1 MEAQR
6 LEITSG
12 GPTVPMREIIS
23 DANTVP
29 VTSHPFIPD
38 ANTVPVTSHPFIPD
52 ANPVPV
58 TSNPF
63 IPDANPVPVTS
74 HPFIPDAS
82 TAQAVN
88 RDVFLP
94 DAASLYTA
102 IPYAAQQPREQGL
115 DATFNGA
122 ANVFT
127 RSSIDNIYDSNYIA
141 QFNYYYKYYS
151 DYYKYYDYYYSN
163 FDYFQQLYQG
173 NK

>member
-23 DANTVP
+23 DANT
-29 VTSHPFIPD
+29 
-38 ANTVPVTSHPFIPD
+38 
-52 ANPVPV
+52 
-58 TSNPF
+58 
-63 IPDANPVPVTS
+63 VPVTS

-115 DATFNGA
+115 DATFNGT

-127 RSSIDNIYDSNYIA
+127 RSSIDNIYDDSNYIA